1 MIVARIFTVY
11 SSKGGVGKTFIAV
24 NLASAIREETG
35 RSVML
40 LDCNLPFS
48 RDVASTMEIEN
59 LRSMTSLLGVADSVK
74 ADLLLNYPV
83 TLSDGVGA
91 LGLADRE
98 HLPDFTDSSVLK
110 KVGVLAD
117 KFSALFHYIV
127 VDLGVEYGPVT
138 DFIFEKSDRIVLPLE
153 CEPLSLLS
161 AIDDLDML
169 MERHFSREIIHV
181 VINRMTEHP
190 LVTPEMVSRRLGRE
204 ITAAIPLDPKMPFTM
219 NGGKTFP
226 SALPKHPVSRAIE
239 QLSLQLLKGSARD
252 VVQKQKVDRAG
263 ADGEFEV
270 DEESVKRI
278 KLQIHD
284 NLLDIAE
291 LKRIDVDT
299 GDDPEKLLELQ
310 NLVRHKAIEILDRDT
325 SIRSRSLRERIVREV
340 LQEALGLGPLEDLL
354 EDESISEIMVNS
366 AGDIYVER
374 KGKLHKTDKTFLSNE
389 QLLAIIERIIA
400 PLGRRIDISS
410 PMVDARLKDG
420 SRVNAII
427 PPLSINGPALTIR
440 KFSSDTIGIKELIA
454 FGTLNSQISEFLQA
468 AVKSR
473 LNIIVSGG
481 TGSGKTTLLNVLS
494 AFIPSNERI
503 ITVEDSAELQLKQPH
518 VITLEARPP
527 NIEGKG
533 EVTIRDLVKN
543 TLRMRPDRIV
553 VGECRA
559 GEALDMLQAMN
570 TGHDGSLTTIH
581 ANSAREA
588 MSRLET
594 LVMFAGFELPVK
606 TIKEQIVGAIDIVI
620 QLSRLK
626 DGSRKILQVS
636 EITGMEGD
644 VITMGD
650 IFTFKQEGLDSR
662 GRIQG
667 NFVSTGYVPRCLGIF
682 EERGI
687 SMPREIFWTTT

>member
-1 MIVARIFTVY
+1 MARIFTVY
-11 SSKGGVGKTFIAV
+11 SSKGGVGKTFITV
-24 NLASAIREETG
+24 NLASGIKEETG
-35 RSVML
+35 RAVML
-40 LDCNLPFS
+40 LDFNLPFS
-48 RDVASTMEIEN
+48 RDVASTLEIDKI
-59 LRSMTSLLGVADSVK
+59 RSMASLISVADSVK
-74 ADLLLNYPV
+74 SNLLMNYPV
-83 TLSDGVGA
+83 SVANGLSA
-91 LGLADRE
+91 MGLAERDRE
-98 HLPDFTDSSVLK
+98 YDFTDAEVIKNVAKLI
-110 KVGVLAD
+110 D
-117 KFSALFHYIV
+117 KFADLFHFIV
-127 VDLGVEYGPVT
+127 IDLGVKYGPFSEMVM
-138 DFIFEKSDRIVLPLE
+138 EKSDRIVLPMD
-153 CEPLSLLS
+153 CDPLSLLS
-161 AIDDLDML
+161 TIDDLDML
-169 MERHFSREIIHV
+169 MDHHFPREILHV
-181 VINRMTEHP
+181 VINRMTDRP
-190 LVTPEMVSRRLGRE
+190 LITAEMVSQRTGRK
-204 ITAAIPLDPKMPFTM
+204 IAAIIPNDPEMPFTM
-219 NGGKTFP
+219 GGGKTFP
-226 SALPKHPVSRAIE
+226 AAYPKHPVSRAIE
-239 QLSLQLLKGSARD
+239 QLSMELLKGSAKDLVRRQKRD
-252 VVQKQKVDRAG
+252 NAPEGD
-263 ADGEFEV
+263 FEV
-270 DEESVKRI
+270 DEETI
-278 KLQIHD
+278 KKIKIKIHE
-284 NLLDIAE
+284 NLLDISE
-291 LKRIDVDT
+291 LKKIDVDT
-299 GDDPEKLLELQ
+299 GDDPEKLIELQ

-325 SIRSRSLRERIVREV
+325 SIRSRTLRQQIVKEI
-340 LQEALGLGPLEDLL
+340 LQESLGLGPLEDLL
-354 EDESISEIMVNS
+354 ADSTISEIMVNKADS
-366 AGDIYVER
+366 IYVER
-374 KGKLHKTDKTFLSNE
+374 KGKLHKTDRTFLSNA

-440 KFSSDTIGIKELIA
+440 KFSSDTIGIKELIG
-454 FGTLNSQISEFLQA
+454 FGTLNRQIAEFLEA
-468 AVKSR
+468 AVKCK
-473 LNIIVSGG
+473 LNLIVSGG

-533 EVTIRDLVKN
+533 EVAIRDLVKN

-553 VGECRA
+553 VGECRS

-588 MSRLET
+588 LSRLET

-606 TIKEQIVGAIDIVI
+606 TIKEQIVGAINLII

-626 DGSRKILQVS
+626 DGSRKIIQVS

-650 IFTFKQEGLDSR
+650 IFTFKQEGIDNK
-662 GRIQG
+662 GIIKG
-667 NFVSTGYVPRCLGIF
+667 NFISTGYVPRCLTMF